1 MANFMQLWRLEHPDY
16 IPVVECGKPEETWK
30 AKELKLIQLHRFQG
44 VDFVKV
50 FETDQE
56 VDMWLEKGF
65 IPRTEKTVGVYW
77 QRFVM
82 PTDGDLLVS
91 TYSSEELAR
100 KAQKQLSK
108 LYPDRIYSYQ
118 VIGEP
123 L

>member
-1 MANFMQLWRLEHPDY
+1 MADFMRQWRLERPDY
-16 IPVVECGKPEETWK
+16 IPVVECSKPEETWK

-44 VDFVKV
+44 VDFVKR
-50 FETDQE
+50 ETEQE

-65 IPRTEKTVGVYW
+65 IPRAEKTVGVYL

-82 PTDGDLLVS
+82 PTEGDVMVS
-91 TYSSEELAR
+91 AYSSEELAR
-100 KAQKQLSK
+100 KARRQLSK
-108 LYPDRIYSYQ
+108 LYQDRIYSYQ